1 MDKMY
6 KFSWKSKGQTLLW
19 LEDKLQ
25 YSSVPK
31 LIVFT
36 YGEWKNNQEKI
47 LNKIK
52 VKFIDNKIAVR
63 SSSIN
68 EDSIYFSNAGA
79 FQSYLNIDFNDRKK
93 IIDRVNAVFKS
104 YGKLLSNSDELI
116 IQKMVD
122 QISVSGVIFTHEMK
136 NRAPYYC
143 IIYDDISGSST
154 TVTSGSSRY
163 SNKTLYIHRDS
174 LDGVRSKRF
183 SKLLGEIQS
192 KV

>member
-1 MDKMY
+1 MSNLVDKMY

-19 LEDKLQ
+19 LEYKLQ

-68 EDSIYFSNAGA
+68 EDSIYFSNAYIK
-79 FQSYLNIDFNDRKK
+79 STI
-93 IIDRVNAVFKS
+93 VFSPSPIHAKS
-104 YGKLLSNSDELI
+104 
-116 IQKMVD
+116 
-122 QISVSGVIFTHEMK
+122 ISLHS
-136 NRAPYYC
+136 
-143 IIYDDISGSST
+143 
-154 TVTSGSSRY
+154 
-163 SNKTLYIHRDS
+163 KTLDPFI
-174 LDGVRSKRF
+174 V
-183 SKLLGEIQS
+183 E
-192 KV
+192 